1 MAKQQPRPVNGKV
14 VALTGGARGIGR
26 CTAEALVREG
36 AKVAIGDLDAELT
49 EQVAGEIGGDTVGLP
64 LDVTDRQSFAAFFDS
79 VEERLGPVDVLINNA
94 GIMPLGDFAD
104 EDDAMSI
111 RIMDINVHGV
121 ITGTKLAI
129 RRMRPRRTGHIIN
142 VASMVGK
149 ISPPGGATYTASKHA
164 VVGLTE
170 SVQLENVDYGI
181 EFSIVMPVVVRTE
194 LGSGLKETRG
204 VKSVAP
210 EEVAAAIVDAIK
222 LPKRDVYVPRET
234 GVIHKATYALPQRA
248 QMAVAKA
255 LKSDRILLDI
265 DHGQRAAYEDRAAHS
280 EPGLEPEA
288 VEEAKTAG
296 GEPVA
301 NGGEPAAEAK
311 AGSEPVE
318 AA

>member
-14 VALTGGARGIGR
+14 VAITGGARGIGR

-36 AKVAIGDLDAELT
+36 AKVAIGDLDGGLT
-49 EQVAGEIGGDTVGLP
+49 EQVAGEIGSGTVGLP
-64 LDVTDRQSFAAFFDS
+64 LDVTDRESFASFLDG
-79 VEERLGPVDVLINNA
+79 VEERLGPIDVLINNA

-104 EDDAMSI
+104 EDDATSQ

-129 RRMRPRRTGHIIN
+129 RRMRPRRTGHVIN

-170 SVQLENVDYGI
+170 SVQLENAEYGL

-210 EEVAAAIVDAIK
+210 EEVAAAMVDAIK

-234 GVIHKATYALPQRA
+234 GAIHKATYVLPQRA

-255 LKSDRILLDI
+255 LKSDKILQNI
-265 DHGQRAAYEDRAAHS
+265 DHAQRAAYEERAAHS
-280 EPGLEPEA
+280 EPGLEPASADAAQE
-288 VEEAKTAG
+288 VG
-296 GEPVA
+296 G
-301 NGGEPAAEAK
+301 
-311 AGSEPVE
+311 EPVE
-318 AA
+318 AAK